1 MPTITVRGHFPL
13 PPSATARRKEKVI
26 WVEPA
31 GGTIHIIFLDRTPVD
46 FQTDNPARARVI
58 GVVKD
63 DAELGSYRY
72 RLGGVS
78 ESDPE
83 PAATDGSVLADPE
96 LIVSGGL
103 TPKRKRTKRTKGA
116 VSKRSTKARKR
127 APAKRTKPA
136 RRRKTTRRV
145 KSTSRVSSRKRATKK
160 R

>member
-1 MPTITVRGHFPL
+1 MPTITVRGRFPL
-13 PPSATARRKEKVI
+13 PPSQPVKRKEKVV

-31 GGTIHIIFLDRTPVD
+31 GGTIHIIFLDKTPVD

-58 GVVKD
+58 GVVKE
-63 DAELGSYRY
+63 DADNGNYHY
-72 RLGGVS
+72 RLGGI
-78 ESDPE
+78 ESGAE
-83 PAATDGSVLADPE
+83 PAATDGSVLSDPE

-103 TPKRKRTKRTKGA
+103 TRKRKRTKRTKRA

-127 APAKRTKPA
+127 APAKRATPA

-145 KSTSRVSSRKRATKK
+145 KSTSRVSSRTRATKK

>member
-31 GGTIHIIFLDRTPVD
+31 GGTIHVIFLDRTPVD

-78 ESDPE
+78 ESEPE

-103 TPKRKRTKRTKGA
+103 TRKRTKRTKRA

-127 APAKRTKPA
+127 APAKRATPA